1 VVVMVWTRTFYVW
14 LVKLLWRLNLI
25 YLSIYVLLNIMLIH
39 PCMIMLRICGCA
51 LLIHVSVILCLF
63 KLYHYLVT

>member
-1 VVVMVWTRTFYVW
+1 VGHGMDKNFLCVACKTFME
-14 LVKLLWRLNLI
+14 I
-25 YLSIYVLLNIMLIH
+25 EPYLSIYVLLNIMLIH